1 MTPMRVL
8 VGQGPEELKRLLS
21 EFGEPG
27 YRADQL
33 LKWVYRPVPSIDDM
47 SNLPAGLRDRLS
59 REAVYHPCS
68 VVTVRHSRD
77 GTRKYLLALAD
88 GELIETVFIPETQRS
103 TVCIS
108 SQVGCKMG
116 CSFCATGSLGFV
128 RGLTAGEIVDQVLQA
143 ALDVGS
149 RPSNVVYMGMGEPL
163 DNYDELI
170 RSIGILNAPW
180 GLNIGMRQIT
190 VSTCGVVPGIRK
202 LGREGLALTLAVSL
216 HAADDDKRSR
226 IMPIARAYPLA
237 RLMEALHEYVA
248 NTKRRIT
255 IEYALMAGF
264 NDGRQD
270 AQRLTDLLKGLLCH
284 VNLIPVN
291 PIPGGLQQKPESS
304 QVVRFENWLRQGG
317 LEVSIRR
324 ERGADIEAACG
335 QLRGQW
341 EEI

>member
-1 MTPMRVL
+1 
-8 VGQGPEELKRLLS
+8 
-21 EFGEPG
+21 
-27 YRADQL
+27 
-33 LKWVYRPVPSIDDM
+33 
-47 SNLPAGLRDRLS
+47 
-59 REAVYHPCS
+59 
-68 VVTVRHSRD
+68 
-77 GTRKYLLALAD
+77 
-88 GELIETVFIPETQRS
+88 
-103 TVCIS
+103 
-108 SQVGCKMG
+108 
-116 CSFCATGSLGFV
+116 
-128 RGLTAGEIVDQVLQA
+128 
-143 ALDVGS
+143 
-149 RPSNVVYMGMGEPL
+149 MGEPL

>member
-1 MTPMRVL
+1 
-8 VGQGPEELKRLLS
+8 
-21 EFGEPG
+21 
-27 YRADQL
+27 
-33 LKWVYRPVPSIDDM
+33 
-47 SNLPAGLRDRLS
+47 
-59 REAVYHPCS
+59 
-68 VVTVRHSRD
+68 
-77 GTRKYLLALAD
+77 
-88 GELIETVFIPETQRS
+88 
-103 TVCIS
+103 
-108 SQVGCKMG
+108 MG